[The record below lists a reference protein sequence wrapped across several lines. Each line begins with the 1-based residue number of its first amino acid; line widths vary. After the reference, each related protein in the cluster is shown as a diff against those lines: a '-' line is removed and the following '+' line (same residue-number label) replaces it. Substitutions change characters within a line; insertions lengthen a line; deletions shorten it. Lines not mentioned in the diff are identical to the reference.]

1 MLITLLWIL
10 FVLASLL
17 LCLLILIQEGKGG
30 GLAEAFG
37 GQGAET
43 FGVKATGV
51 NYFTA
56 ALAGVLFLTAI
67 LINKCGYQTGGVSF
81 GDVPAATESADP
93 TGTGG
98 TTPPAGGG
106 AGEPPTGAAG
116 GGAAP
121 SPGTGSA
128 DEPKKDG

>member
-1 MLITLLWIL
+1 MFITLLWIL
-10 FVLASLL
+10 FVIASLL

-56 ALAGVLFLTAI
+56 GLAGVLFLTAI
-67 LINKCGYQTGGVSF
+67 LINKCGYQTGGVRFES
-81 GDVPAATESADP
+81 GGATPASSTTDP
-93 TGTGG
+93 ASTGG
-98 TTPPAGGG
+98 GTSGEAPKGG
-106 AGEPPTGAAG
+106 
-116 GGAAP
+116 
-121 SPGTGSA
+121 
-128 DEPKKDG
+128 